1 MFYAPSTGGF
11 YDPEIHGTNIPAD
24 AIAISDAVYDNLLAE
39 LSAGKV
45 IVINT
50 SGQPVAQVAPQA
62 PVTWDSI
69 RARRNSLLVASD
81 WTQLADSPADKA
93 AWSAYR
99 QELRDITSTYATPDE
114 VVWPTPP
121 Q

>member
-11 YDPEIHGTNIPAD
+11 YNPSIHGTNIPSD
-24 AIAISDAVYDNLLAE
+24 AISISDAEYDNLLAE

-45 IVINT
+45 IVVN
-50 SGQPVAQVAPQA
+50 SNGVPVAVAPPA
-62 PVTWDSI
+62 IPATWDEV
-69 RARRNSLLVASD
+69 RANRNALLLECD
-81 WTQLADSPADKA
+81 WTQLSDSPADKA
-93 AWSAYR
+93 SWATYR
-99 QELRDITSTYATPDE
+99 QSLRDVTSSFETPDE

>member
-11 YDPEIHGTNIPAD
+11 YDPSIHGTNIPSD
-24 AIAISDAVYDNLLAE
+24 AISISDAEYDNLLAE

-45 IVINT
+45 IVIGAN
-50 SGQPVAQVAPQA
+50 GKPVAVDAPA
-62 PVTWDSI
+62 TPGTWEFI
-69 RARRNSLLVASD
+69 RAERNSLLLASD
-81 WTQLADSPADKA
+81 WTQLSDSPADKA

-99 QELRDITSTYATPDE
+99 QELRDVTSTYATPDE